1 MSNPRFNTFFGAM
14 IMGAVLC
21 ALIIPASATD
31 RVRKH
36 AEILLTPV
44 AKPARSI
51 AGLFNRRFGE
61 KHLPPGE
68 TVRPT
73 DQQLANENVELK
85 QQITFLNRQLEDL
98 RLVEAERKRLGSLI
112 QYFKPVSVIGGDST
126 PGRESLSIM
135 PAAGVE
141 FAKDTPVMCADGVVG
156 RLTDA
161 RRVRLI
167 TDTGFRITAAFG
179 RWTAGV
185 WDTVGTPKGA
195 CVGVGNGTMRIENLT
210 MKEAEVLKVGDWVII
225 GEDTDFPDLIR
236 GRPFGQIE
244 AIRPL
249 PSKPLFAE
257 ITVKP
262 RIDLRKL
269 REVLVMRK

>member
-1 MSNPRFNTFFGAM
+1 MSSSRFNTHFGAM

-21 ALIIPASATD
+21 ALIVPPSATD

-36 AEILLTPV
+36 AELILTPV
-44 AKPARSI
+44 SKPARSI
-51 AGLFNRRFGE
+51 AGIFSRRYGE
-61 KHLPPGE
+61 KYLPPGE

-112 QYFKPVSVIGGDST
+112 QYFKPVSVIGGDTT

-135 PAAGVE
+135 PASGVE
-141 FAKDTPVMCADGVVG
+141 FAKDTPVMCPDGMVG

-167 TDTGFRITAAFG
+167 TDPGFRITAAFG
-179 RWTAGV
+179 RWTDGV
-185 WDTVGTPKGA
+185 WNTVATPKAA
-195 CVGVGNGTMRIENLT
+195 CSGIGNGTMRIENLT
-210 MKEAEVLKVGDWVII
+210 MKEAEVLKTGDWVIV
-225 GEDTDFPDLIR
+225 GEDTDFPDIIH
-236 GRPFGQIE
+236 GRPFAQIDT
-244 AIRPL
+244 IRPL

>member
-1 MSNPRFNTFFGAM
+1 MSNSRFNTLFGAM

-21 ALIIPASATD
+21 ALVVPTD

-36 AEILLTPV
+36 ADLVLMPV
-44 AKPARSI
+44 CKPVRSI
-51 AGLFNRRFGE
+51 AGMFNRRFGE
-61 KHLPPGE
+61 HHLPPGE
-68 TVRPT
+68 TTRPT
-73 DQQLANENVELK
+73 DQQLANENIELK
-85 QQITFLNRQLEDL
+85 QQVAFLNRQLEDL

-112 QYFKPVSVIGGDST
+112 QYFKPVSVVGGDST
-126 PGRESLSIM
+126 PGRESLSIL
-135 PAAGVE
+135 PAGGVE
-141 FAKDTPVMCADGVVG
+141 FAKETPVMCPDGVVG

-179 RWTAGV
+179 RWTDGV
-185 WDTVGTPKGA
+185 WSPVTTPKGA
-195 CVGVGNGTMRIENLT
+195 CVGIGNGTMRIENLT
-210 MKEAEVLKVGDWVII
+210 MREAEVLKTGDWVII
-225 GEDTDFPDLIR
+225 GEDTDFPEIIR
-236 GRPFGQIE
+236 GRPFGQIDT
-244 AIRPL
+244 IRPL